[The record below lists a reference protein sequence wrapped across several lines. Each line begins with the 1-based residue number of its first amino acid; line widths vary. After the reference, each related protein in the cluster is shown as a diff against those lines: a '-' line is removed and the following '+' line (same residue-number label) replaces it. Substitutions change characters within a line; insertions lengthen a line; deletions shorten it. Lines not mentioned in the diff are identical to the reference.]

1 MLSLMIMA
9 PVGVCVSG
17 FSIKK
22 FMIFKLIRAMYSM
35 QMPNS
40 YSKSYSRAEWIN
52 CFR

>member
-35 QMPNS
+35 QI
-40 YSKSYSRAEWIN
+40 K
-52 CFR
+52 FLF